1 MKTEAITLPA
11 PEEIDDRADAIV
23 IGAGLAG
30 LSAAFEL
37 CERGLKT
44 LVLESGPQVGGRTS
58 NWRPD
63 WMDVES
69 GIHKFVGFYKEF
81 PRLLKRAG
89 IDLDDVFIYQD
100 EIEIR
105 VAGGGERNADPK
117 RRDRTGRFAV
127 SILFRPIRTV
137 GGALGNSALLSWR
150 DKWHVVKFFTA
161 GIYRYLRDP
170 ESLDRISVA
179 EYARSLKI

>member
-1 MKTEAITLPA
+1 MNTEAITLPA

-44 LVLESGPQVGGRTS
+44 LVLESEPQVGGRTS
-58 NWRPD
+58 NWRED
-63 WMDVES
+63 GMDVES

-89 IDLDDVFIYQD
+89 VDLDDVFIYQD

-105 VAGGGERNADPK
+105 VAAGDDRNSDSK
-117 RRDRTGRFAV
+117 RRRRSGRFGV
-127 SILFRPIRTV
+127 SVLFRPIRTI
-137 GGALGNSALLSWR
+137 GGALGNSELLSWR
-150 DKWHVVKFFTA
+150 DKWQVVKFFSA
-161 GIYRYLRDP
+161 GTYRYLRD
-170 ESLDRISVA
+170 
-179 EYARSLKI
+179 